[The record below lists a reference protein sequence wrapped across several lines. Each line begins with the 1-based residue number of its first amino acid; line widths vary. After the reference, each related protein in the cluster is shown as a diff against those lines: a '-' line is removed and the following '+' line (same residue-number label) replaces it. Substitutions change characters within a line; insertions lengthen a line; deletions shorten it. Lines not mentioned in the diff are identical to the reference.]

1 MLHGLI
7 IYPLPNISKPPTQT
21 EKSKTLQKMVL
32 AYFHNVIHL
41 LSQLTDKEVLLL
53 VVTESA
59 KILPY
64 VVSSRKS
71 VKLYLKVG
79 SVILISP
86 LANLRL
92 HLRNV

>member
-1 MLHGLI
+1 
-7 IYPLPNISKPPTQT
+7 
-21 EKSKTLQKMVL
+21 MVL

-41 LSQLTDKEVLLL
+41 LSQLTDKEQLRLA
-53 VVTESA
+53 VTESA

-79 SVILISP
+79 VFFFVLLSL
-86 LANLRL
+86 LAHPRL
-92 HLRNV
+92 CFRNA